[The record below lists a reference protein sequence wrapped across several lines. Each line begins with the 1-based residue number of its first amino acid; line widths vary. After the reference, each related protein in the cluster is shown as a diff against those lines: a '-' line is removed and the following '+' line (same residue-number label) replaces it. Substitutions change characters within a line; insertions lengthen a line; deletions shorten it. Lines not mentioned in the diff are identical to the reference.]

1 MKKITPILG
10 LCLALTFLTTIQS
23 CKKEKALTDE
33 ATIEKALDEF
43 VKDLESKPADTT
55 DISARVKNYMAGKS
69 ALFYGSTVTL
79 LDSTKKA
86 IKSPYWH
93 RQNDTLV
100 YANLMDTA
108 YQIDKQV
115 WLRETIDGGKALW
128 TAPYFDAGGGNIWMK
143 TRTVPVYINGKIKAV
158 ATTDLP
164 VK

>member
-1 MKKITPILG
+1 MKKIIPVLG
-10 LCLALTFLTTIQS
+10 LCLAFTFLTTIPS
-23 CKKEKALTDE
+23 CKKDKAITDE
-33 ATIEKALDEF
+33 TSIEKALDEF
-43 VKDLESKPADTT
+43 VADLQSKPADTT
-55 DISARVKNYMAGKS
+55 DISARVKNYMLQKS

-79 LDSTKKA
+79 LDSNKKA
-86 IKSPYWH
+86 IKSPYWYK
-93 RQNDTLV
+93 QNDTLA

-108 YQIDKQV
+108 YHINTQA

-143 TRTVPVYINGKIKAV
+143 TRTVPVYINGKLKAV